1 MSGPFS
7 RRKNTRRHCPTAL
20 KSDRST
26 PTLPACP
33 VTRLTTLVMRF
44 FEILLA
50 ATAASC
56 VAAVGLGAPANPV
69 NLRSSLADRRV
80 KRGLPREQL
89 VHKASKRVV
98 AGSGTADDPFHDSE
112 DPAYVKPNDRK
123 PESTDLSGAA
133 LQPAVKGFAA
143 GEMGAIANAGFDS
156 IPDVSAFMEAPQA
169 PYSSPPA
176 NAQTTA
182 DSAVT
187 ATGAS
192 TPASS
197 GPAKVAPHANAAA
210 RPVDASGNCIST
222 HYGTPGFDVHND
234 LLSAHDNNYNDN
246 FLHTY
251 NDYYNYDHPNG
262 YNYDHH
268 YQPECDLDVQHSHG
282 LHYIRSGLYW
292 NKCDLPLL
300 TRLPVC
306 LCWSL
311 RMGVFA
317 DGLVDWLM
325 MESA

>member
-20 KSDRST
+20 KSDRPT

-33 VTRLTTLVMRF
+33 VTRLITLVMRF

-112 DPAYVKPNDRK
+112 DPAYVKPNDRE
-123 PESTDLSGAA
+123 PESADLDGAA

-143 GEMGAIANAGFDS
+143 EGMGGIANAGFDT

-169 PYSSPPA
+169 QPSSPPSD
-176 NAQTTA
+176 AQTTA
-182 DSAVT
+182 DAAVA
-187 ATGAS
+187 ATDAS
-192 TPASS
+192 TPTSS
-197 GPAKVAPHANAAA
+197 APANVAPHVNAAA
-210 RPVDASGNCIST
+210 RPVDASGAYIHN
-222 HYGTPGFDVHND
+222 GAPGLYVHND
-234 LLSAHDNNYNDN
+234 LLSTHDNNHNDY

-251 NDYYNYDHPNG
+251 HNNYYYDHTNDYNHN
-262 YNYDHH
+262 HH

-300 TRLPVC
+300 TGLPVC